1 MKEKSTYTLAGWLAI
16 GAAVLA
22 LPLIF
27 LGIMVDV
34 ATRRGSEMVP
44 AFLLLFACVNVA
56 HLTMLVYAFA
66 RLRHL
71 LNERFGFHA
80 VDTLIVAI
88 IVINIAIVS
97 VSIVS
102 RIGLLAGL
110 LPEALAPVALGVMVL
125 LAVPLA
131 ILGIVFAV
139 KLLGLQDDLH
149 GLLKPYAYTSIA
161 ASICFAT
168 VILAPLGM
176 VVAAASTAILGAILL
191 KADRPP
197 QVDFV

>member
-1 MKEKSTYTLAGWLAI
+1 MDKNTYTLAGWLAI

-22 LPLIF
+22 LPLMF

-34 ATRRGSEMVP
+34 ATRKGSELVP
-44 AFLLLFACVNVA
+44 VFLLLFACVNVV
-56 HLTMLVYAFA
+56 HVTMLVYAFA

-102 RIGLLAGL
+102 RIGLVGGL
-110 LPEALAPVALGVMVL
+110 LPEALVPVALGVIVL

-139 KLLGLQDDLH
+139 KLLSLQDDLH
-149 GLLKPYAYTSIA
+149 GLLRPYAYTSIA

-168 VILAPLGM
+168 IVLAPLGM
-176 VVAAASTAILGAILL
+176 IVAAVSTAILGAIFLR
-191 KADRPP
+191 ADRAP

>member
-1 MKEKSTYTLAGWLAI
+1 MDKNTYTLAGWLAI

-22 LPLIF
+22 LPLMF

-34 ATRRGSEMVP
+34 ATRKGSELVP
-44 AFLLLFACVNVA
+44 VFLLLFACVNVV
-56 HLTMLVYAFA
+56 HVTMLVYAFA

-71 LNERFGFHA
+71 LNERFGFHV
-80 VDTLIVAI
+80 VDTLIVGI

-102 RIGLLAGL
+102 RIGLVGGL
-110 LPEALAPVALGVMVL
+110 LPEALVPVALGVIVF

-139 KLLGLQDDLH
+139 KLLSLQDDLH
-149 GLLKPYAYTSIA
+149 GLLRPYAYTSIA

-168 VILAPLGM
+168 IVLAPLGM
-176 VVAAASTAILGAILL
+176 IVAAVSTAILGAIFLR
-191 KADRPP
+191 ADRAP